1 MFPCDPAGGGRE
13 AVIAMANILIV
24 EDEPRMRRLLEISLG
39 DDGHTVHSAQ
49 DAEAGLKMLRKDS
62 IDLVLTDLKLPG
74 VDGLKFLEEAKALNA
89 SIPVVVM
96 TAYGSVETAVE
107 AMKAGA
113 SDYVLKPFTMAE
125 MKLVINK
132 ELDVQKVRDENR
144 SLREALGKRYHFQNI
159 IARSA
164 KMQEVLALIA
174 RVAPTN
180 STVLLGGE
188 SGVGKDLIARAI
200 HQNSRRASGPFIKVN
215 STAIPDTLFE
225 SELFG
230 FEKGAFTG
238 ALASKP
244 GKFELA
250 DKGTLFLDEIGDVP
264 APIQVKLLR
273 VLQEREFERLGGT
286 KTLKVDVR
294 LLAATN
300 RDLRAALEQG
310 TFREDL
316 YYRLNVV
323 PIDIPPLREH
333 KEDIPELA
341 AHFLARFARESEREI
356 KGFTPAALH
365 SLMEYHWPGNVRQ
378 LENTVERAVALSSGP
393 MIDVSDIHLDRAA
406 PHTAFSSSSGG
417 SEGAALAGSGGMS
430 FLPEGMT
437 LEQWEDELIREA
449 LRRANG
455 NKSQA
460 ARLLGLSRNALRYR
474 LGKLGVEDEEA

>member
-1 MFPCDPAGGGRE
+1 
-13 AVIAMANILIV
+13 MATILIV
-24 EDEPRMRRLLEISLG
+24 EDEAKMRRLLELNLG
-39 DDGHTVHSAQ
+39 DDGFTTLSAG
-49 DAEAGLKMLRKDS
+49 DAETGIKLLGQNS
-62 IDLVLTDLKLPG
+62 IDLVVTDLKLPG
-74 VDGLKFLEEAKALNA
+74 MSGLEFLQAIKRQNAAL
-89 SIPVVVM
+89 PVVVM
-96 TAYGSVETAVE
+96 TAFGTVETAVE

-113 SDYVLKPFTMAE
+113 SDYVLKPFSLTE
-125 MKLVINK
+125 MRMVIHK
-132 ELDVQKVRDENR
+132 ELDVRNLREENR
-144 SLREALGKRYHFQNI
+144 TLREALGKKYSHPNI
-159 IARSA
+159 VARSA
-164 KMQEVLALIA
+164 KMQEVLATVE

-200 HQNSRRASGPFIKVN
+200 HEKSKRATGPFLKIN
-215 STAIPDTLFE
+215 STAIPENLLE

-238 ALASKP
+238 AAASKP

-264 APIQVKLLR
+264 PATQVKLLR

-286 KTLKVDVR
+286 KTIKVDVR
-294 LLAATN
+294 LIAATN

-323 PIDIPPLREH
+323 PVDIAPMRDR
-333 KEDIPELA
+333 KEDIPGLVNL
-341 AHFLARFARESEREI
+341 FISRFAADSGKVIEGISPEAMQI
-356 KGFTPAALH
+356 LTN
-365 SLMEYHWPGNVRQ
+365 YHWPGNVRELQ
-378 LENTVERAVALSSGP
+378 NIIERACALAKGN
-393 MIDVSDIHLDRAA
+393 VLEAADIHLDVRPAKPA
-406 PHTAFSSSSGG
+406 NGASG
-417 SEGAALAGSGGMS
+417 
-430 FLPEGMT
+430 FLPDGMT
-437 LEQWEDELIREA
+437 LEQWEDEMVQEA

-474 LGKLGVEDEEA
+474 LSKIGIADEEKDS

>member
-1 MFPCDPAGGGRE
+1 
-13 AVIAMANILIV
+13 
-24 EDEPRMRRLLEISLG
+24 MRRLLEISLG
-39 DDGHTVHSAQ
+39 EEGHSVQTAE
-49 DAEAGLKMLRKDS
+49 DAENGLKLLRKDS
-62 IDLVLTDLKLPG
+62 VDLIVTDLKLPG
-74 VDGLKFLEEAKALNA
+74 MNGLEFLAEAKRLDA

-113 SDYVLKPFTMAE
+113 SDYVLKPFSMAE

-132 ELDVQKVRDENR
+132 ELDVQKVREENR
-144 SLREALGKRYHFQNI
+144 ALREALGKRYHFQSI
-159 IARSA
+159 IARSE
-164 KMQEVLALIA
+164 KMQEVLATVA
-174 RVAPTN
+174 RVASTN
-180 STVLLGGE
+180 ATVLLGGE

-200 HQNSRRASGPFIKVN
+200 HQNSRRASGPFVKVN

-230 FEKGAFTG
+230 FERGAFTG
-238 ALASKP
+238 ALTTKP

-264 APIQVKLLR
+264 AAIQVKLLR

-286 KTLKVDVR
+286 RTLKVDVR

-300 RDLRAALEQG
+300 KDLRAALEQG

-333 KEDIPELA
+333 KEDIPDLA
-341 AHFLARFARESEREI
+341 EHFLARYARESEREI
-356 KGFTPAALH
+356 QGITPAAVGV
-365 SLMEYHWPGNVRQ
+365 LMQYHWPGNVRQ
-378 LENTVERAVALSSGP
+378 LENTIERAVALSAAP
-393 MIDVSDIHLDRAA
+393 MIDAADIHLDRVAPAA
-406 PHTAFSSSSGG
+406 PPSNLATAGIP
-417 SEGAALAGSGGMS
+417 

-437 LEQWEDELIREA
+437 LEQWEDEMIREA

-474 LGKLGVEDEEA
+474 LGKIGVVDEE

>member
-1 MFPCDPAGGGRE
+1 
-13 AVIAMANILIV
+13 MAIVLIV
-24 EDEPRMRRLLEISLG
+24 EDEPKLRRLLEISLG
-39 DDGHTVHSAQ
+39 EDGHSVRTVG
-49 DAEAGLKMLRKDS
+49 DAESALKGLNREPA
-62 IDLVLTDLKLPG
+62 DLIVTDLKLPG
-74 VDGLKFLEEAKALNA
+74 MNGLEFLQAAKRMNA
-89 SIPVVVM
+89 ATPMIVM

-132 ELDVQKVRDENR
+132 ELDVQRVRDENR
-144 SLREALGKRYHFQNI
+144 SLKEALGKRYHFQNI
-159 IARSA
+159 VARSP
-164 KMQEVLALIA
+164 KMQEALALVE
-174 RVAPTN
+174 RVAATN
-180 STVLLGGE
+180 STVLIGGE

-200 HQNSRRASGPFIKVN
+200 HQNSRRASGPFIKIN
-215 STAIPDTLFE
+215 STAIPDNLFE

-238 ALASKP
+238 AAAAKP

-264 APIQVKLLR
+264 VPIQVKLLR

-286 KTLKVDVR
+286 KTLRVDVR
-294 LLAATN
+294 LIAATN
-300 RDLRAALEQG
+300 RDLRAALDQG

-333 KEDIPELA
+333 KEDIPELVE
-341 AHFLARFARESEREI
+341 HFFARFVRENGKQFRQI
-356 KGFTPAALH
+356 TPAALEV
-365 SLMEYHWPGNVRQ
+365 LTDYHWPGNVRQ
-378 LENTVERAVALSSGP
+378 LENIIERAMALASGP
-393 MIDVSDIHLDRAA
+393 VLDAADIHLDLRPPPAGNAGGA
-406 PHTAFSSSSGG
+406 P
-417 SEGAALAGSGGMS
+417 

-437 LEQWEDELIREA
+437 LEQWEDEMIREA
-449 LRRANG
+449 MRRAHG
-455 NKSQA
+455 NKSEA

-474 LGKLGVEDEEA
+474 LGKLGVADEAE

>member
-1 MFPCDPAGGGRE
+1 
-13 AVIAMANILIV
+13 MATVLIV
-24 EDEPRMRRLLEISLG
+24 EDEPKLRRLLEISLG
-39 DDGHTVHSAQ
+39 EDGHSVRTVA
-49 DAEAGLKMLRKDS
+49 DAESALKGLAREPA
-62 IDLVLTDLKLPG
+62 DLIVTDLKLPG
-74 VDGLKFLEEAKALNA
+74 MDGLEFLHAAKRMNA
-89 SIPVVVM
+89 ATPMIVM

-132 ELDVQKVRDENR
+132 ELDVQRVRDENR
-144 SLREALGKRYHFQNI
+144 SLKEALGKRYHFQNI
-159 IARSA
+159 VARSS
-164 KMQEVLALIA
+164 KMQEVLALVE
-174 RVAPTN
+174 RVASTN
-180 STVLLGGE
+180 STVLIGGE

-200 HQNSRRASGPFIKVN
+200 HQNSRRASGPFIKIN
-215 STAIPDTLFE
+215 STAIPDNLFE

-238 ALASKP
+238 AMTAKP

-286 KTLKVDVR
+286 RTLKVDVR
-294 LLAATN
+294 LIAATN
-300 RDLRAALEQG
+300 RDLRAALEEG

-333 KEDIPELA
+333 KQDIPELVN
-341 AHFLARFARESEREI
+341 HFLARFSRGNGKQVDKI
-356 KGFTPAALH
+356 TPAALKL
-365 SLMEYHWPGNVRQ
+365 LMDYHWPGNVRQ
-378 LENTVERAVALSSGP
+378 LENTIERAVVLSANP
-393 MIDVSDIHLDRAA
+393 VIDVDDIALDSNTAA
-406 PHTAFSSSSGG
+406 RNAVSASAPV
-417 SEGAALAGSGGMS
+417 
-430 FLPEGMT
+430 LPEGMT
-437 LEQWEDELIREA
+437 LEQWEDEIIREA

-460 ARLLGLSRNALRYR
+460 ARMLGLSRNALRYR
-474 LGKLGVEDEEA
+474 LSKMGLPED

>member
-1 MFPCDPAGGGRE
+1 
-13 AVIAMANILIV
+13 MANILIV
-24 EDEPRMRRLLEISLG
+24 EDEPKMRRLLEISLG
-39 DDGHTVHSAQ
+39 EEGHTIHTAH
-49 DAEAGLKMLRKDS
+49 DAETGLKCFQREE

-74 VDGLKFLEEAKALNA
+74 MNGLDFLREVKQWNP
-89 SIPVVVM
+89 SVPIVVM
-96 TAYGSVETAVE
+96 TAFGSVETAVE

-113 SDYVLKPFTMAE
+113 SDYVLKPFAMAE
-125 MKLVINK
+125 MKLVVRK
-132 ELDVQKVRDENR
+132 ELDVQKVREENR
-144 SLREALGKRYHFQNI
+144 SLREALGKRYQYQNI
-159 IARSA
+159 ISRSA
-164 KMQEVLALIA
+164 RMQEVLALVE

-200 HQNSRRASGPFIKVN
+200 HQNSRRASGPFIKLN

-230 FEKGAFTG
+230 YEKGAFTG
-238 ALASKP
+238 ANGSKP

-250 DKGTLFLDEIGDVP
+250 DKGSLFLDEIGDVP

-294 LLAATN
+294 LIAATN
-300 RDLRAALEQG
+300 KDLRAALEQG

-323 PIDIPPLREH
+323 PIDIPPLRDH
-333 KEDIPELA
+333 KEDIPDLVS
-341 AHFLARFARESEREI
+341 HFLERFNRDNGKRVEKI
-356 KGFTPAALH
+356 TPGALKL
-365 SLMEYHWPGNVRQ
+365 LMEYHWPGNVRQ
-378 LENTVERAVALSSGP
+378 LENTVERAVALSAKP
-393 MIDVSDIHLDRAA
+393 VVDVEDIQLDAGVPR
-406 PHTAFSSSSGG
+406 TATG
-417 SEGAALAGSGGMS
+417 SATAL
-430 FLPEGMT
+430 LPEGMT
-437 LEQWEDELIREA
+437 LEQWEDEMIREA

-460 ARLLGLSRNALRYR
+460 ARMLGLSRNALRYR
-474 LGKLGVEDEEA
+474 LSRIGVPDD

>member
-1 MFPCDPAGGGRE
+1 
-13 AVIAMANILIV
+13 MANILIV

-39 DDGHTVHSAQ
+39 EDGHSVNAVE
-49 DAEAGLKMLRKDS
+49 DAETGLKALRKNEA
-62 IDLVLTDLKLPG
+62 DLVVTDLKLPG
-74 VDGLKFLEEAKALNA
+74 MSGLEFLHEARRINA
-89 SIPVVVM
+89 GIPMIVM
-96 TAYGSVETAVE
+96 TAYGTVETAVE

-125 MKLVINK
+125 MKLVIRK
-132 ELDVQKVRDENR
+132 ELDVQQVREENR
-144 SLREALGKRYHFQNI
+144 SLREALGKRYHFQSI
-159 IARSA
+159 IAHSPR
-164 KMQEVLALIA
+164 MQEVLALVQ

-180 STVLLGGE
+180 STVLIGGE

-200 HQNSRRASGPFIKVN
+200 HQNSRRAAGPFIKVN

-264 APIQVKLLR
+264 AAIQVKLLR

-286 KTLKVDVR
+286 KTLKDDVR

-300 RDLRAALEQG
+300 RDLRAALEEG

-333 KEDIPELA
+333 KEDIPDLA
-341 AHFLARFARESEREI
+341 SHFLSRFSRDHGREVTGI
-356 KGFTPAALH
+356 TPAAMKV
-365 SLMEYHWPGNVRQ
+365 LMDYHWPGNVRQ
-378 LENTVERAVALSSGP
+378 LENTVERAVALSSSP
-393 MIDVSDIHLDRAA
+393 TIDANDLHMDSA
-406 PHTAFSSSSGG
+406 PAKTNPASGIP
-417 SEGAALAGSGGMS
+417 

-437 LEQWEDELIREA
+437 LEQWEDEMVREA

-474 LGKLGVEDEEA
+474 LSKLGVADETD